1 MKFVQEFQVA
11 ESVVALWKIFEQP
24 EVVAECMPG
33 MESIQ
38 AIGTET
44 FIVLVTQKVGPISA
58 TFESRVMVTERVEND
73 RIAFSATGK
82 AVRGAI
88 GNFRAESVV
97 TLHPRDGGTLVRVE
111 SEAALAGVLGSV
123 GQKIIAKQAEKIT
136 AQFATNLQ
144 ARLSGAAVSSA
155 ATTASPGATAE
166 TIAARAN
173 VSPAYRAN
181 PSLAHAAA
189 PLPAAPSVGDSWSK
203 ATVVLGLVN
212 AMIGLAIL
220 ISLN

>member
-11 ESVVALWKIFEQP
+11 ENVEALWKIFEQP
-24 EVVAECMPG
+24 EIVAECMPG

-38 AIGTET
+38 VVDPET

-58 TFESRVMVTERVEND
+58 TFESRVVVTERVEND
-73 RIAFSATGK
+73 RISFNATGK

-97 TLHPRDGGTLVRVE
+97 RLYPGADGTLVRVE

-123 GQKIIAKQAEKIT
+123 GQKIIAKQAGKIT
-136 AQFATNLQ
+136 EQFAANLQ
-144 ARLSGAAVSSA
+144 ARLSGAAA
-155 ATTASPGATAE
+155 
-166 TIAARAN
+166 
-173 VSPAYRAN
+173 
-181 PSLAHAAA
+181 PSAAA
-189 PLPAAPSVGDSWSK
+189 PSSTRTAEPVAARVHVAPAFGDHPSIVHSAAPLGDSWSK
-203 ATVVLGLVN
+203 AAVVLGLVN

>member
-11 ESVVALWKIFEQP
+11 ENVEALWKIFEQP
-24 EVVAECMPG
+24 EIVAECMPG

-38 AIGTET
+38 VVDPET

-58 TFESRVMVTERVEND
+58 TFESRVVVTERVEND
-73 RIAFSATGK
+73 RISFNATGK

-97 TLHPRDGGTLVRVE
+97 RLYPGADGTLVRVE

-123 GQKIIAKQAEKIT
+123 GQKIIAKQAGKIT
-136 AQFATNLQ
+136 EQFAANLQ
-144 ARLSGAAVSSA
+144 ARLSGAAAPSGAAPSS
-155 ATTASPGATAE
+155 TRTAE
-166 TIAARAN
+166 PVAARVHVA
-173 VSPAYRAN
+173 PAFGGH
-181 PSLAHAAA
+181 PSIVHSAA
-189 PLPAAPSVGDSWSK
+189 PLGDSWSK
-203 ATVVLGLVN
+203 AAVVLGLVN

>member
-11 ESVVALWKIFEQP
+11 ENVEALWKVFEQP
-24 EVVAECMPG
+24 EIVAECMPG
-33 MESIQ
+33 MESI
-38 AIGTET
+38 EVVDPVT

-58 TFESRVMVTERVEND
+58 TFESRVVVTERVEND
-73 RIAFSATGK
+73 RISFNATGK

-97 TLHPRDGGTLVRVE
+97 RLYPGAEGTLIRVE

-136 AQFATNLQ
+136 EQFAANLQ
-144 ARLSGAAVSSA
+144 ARLSGDAAPAGALPVA
-155 ATTASPGATAE
+155 AKASTRAAAE
-166 TIAARAN
+166 PVAARAH
-173 VSPAYRAN
+173 VGPAFGGY
-181 PSLAHAAA
+181 PPMVH
-189 PLPAAPSVGDSWSK
+189 PAAPPADSWSK
-203 ATVVLGLVN
+203 AAVVLCLVN